1 MKKRLIVVLAVLA
14 TVVGMAFA
22 GTASSYKLKSYGEIA
37 DTKEQEYTV
46 EVEGYSTANLLDSNR
61 KAMTLKICAPSGS
74 DAERRAIEKFKT
86 KFPNYKYGINA
97 TACSSDSCTVKIQ

>member
-37 DTKEQEYTV
+37 DTTEQEYTV
-46 EVEGYSTANLLDSNR
+46 EVEGYSKENLDGR
-61 KAMTLKICAPSGS
+61 YHKAMTLKICAPSGL
-74 DAERRAIEKFKT
+74 DAEKRAIEKFKI
-86 KFPNYKYGINA
+86 KFPDYKYGINA